1 MPSPTHTHVDTASV
15 LSRSQHAKSD
25 ISIENVVTVTP
36 SPDPNPHQ
44 NPSDS
49 RKSLHTNGD
58 VSKIDLVQDDLADP
72 CPFKFRP
79 VELASLLDPKNLDAL
94 EALGGIDA
102 ILDGLGTDPSR
113 GLTLPGTAGAGVGAS
128 QRHDRQ
134 PHLSVATPHDHL
146 EVQVSDNPHTAL
158 IDDRKRVFGDNV
170 LPQRTSKSL
179 LALMWLALQDKVL
192 VRIYQIGQTQNSS
205 PCVSRSCC
213 LLQRSFHSRL
223 ACFKILGHLSLLANP
238 QWIGWKVLLL

>member
-25 ISIENVVTVTP
+25 ISIENVVTATP
-36 SPDPNPHQ
+36 SPGPNPHQ

-94 EALGGIDA
+94 QAFGGIDTL
-102 ILDGLGTDPSR
+102 LDGLGTDPLG
-113 GLTLPGTAGAGVGAS
+113 GLTLAGTAGAGVGAS

-134 PHLSVATPHDHL
+134 PLSVATPHDRL

-192 VRIYQIGQTQNSS
+192 VRIY
-205 PCVSRSCC
+205 
-213 LLQRSFHSRL
+213 
-223 ACFKILGHLSLLANP
+223 
-238 QWIGWKVLLL
+238 